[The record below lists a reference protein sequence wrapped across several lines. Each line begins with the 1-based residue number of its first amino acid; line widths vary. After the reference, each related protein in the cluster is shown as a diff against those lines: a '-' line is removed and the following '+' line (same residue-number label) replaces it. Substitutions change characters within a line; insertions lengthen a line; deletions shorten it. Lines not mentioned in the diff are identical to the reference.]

1 MSNFTVEGG
10 IHAGRDNIINVG
22 DKQVYKSL
30 DQCTPNELRQ
40 EDQHI
45 REVNRSYR
53 NDQIK
58 KSKLWFVLLMLGLA
72 GVGTIALFARE
83 VFINYTGGNK
93 PNLQIL
99 LRFVW
104 DAVGNEQDPKLIL
117 LKIAGFIFFVLLT
130 VLLPFGSIL
139 QLWFY
144 DDAFLKKQKGKR
156 RWIKDRII
164 ELGEKP

>member
-53 NDQIK
+53 RDQIK

-72 GVGTIALFARE
+72 GVGAITLFARD
-83 VFINYTGGNK
+83 VFINYTGGSK

-99 LRFVW
+99 FRFIW
-104 DAVGNEQDPKLIL
+104 DSVGSEQDPQLVLI
-117 LKIAGFIFFVLLT
+117 KIAGFIFFVLLT

-144 DDAFLKKQKGKR
+144 DDEFLKKQKGR
-156 RWIKDRII
+156 RHWIKDRII